1 MQITC
6 HISNFLFK
14 DGIGGVSGR
23 TVGSLMSTACDRCP
37 ETLNVVASKVE
48 ATAVLP
54 QKGTQRRLRPRLL
67 IAHRSYPT
75 HLLLTRE
82 QPCQVVVTLYVTQ

>member
-14 DGIGGVSGR
+14 DGTGGVSGR

-54 QKGTQRRLRPRLL
+54 QKVEIVVAIVAP
-67 IAHRSYPT
+67 
-75 HLLLTRE
+75 LT
-82 QPCQVVVTLYVTQ
+82 VVSFSIWI